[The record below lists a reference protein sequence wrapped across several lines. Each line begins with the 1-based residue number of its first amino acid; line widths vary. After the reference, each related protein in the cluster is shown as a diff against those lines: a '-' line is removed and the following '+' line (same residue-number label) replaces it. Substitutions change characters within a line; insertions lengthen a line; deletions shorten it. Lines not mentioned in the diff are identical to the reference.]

1 MKTFVHTLIIMAALA
16 LGSVASA
23 DEKAHVITGRVVE
36 LNDIGITVQ
45 SAKERLDINTDLHTV
60 KYIGV
65 RPKLGDTVTVHY
77 KPFHKPGEYH
87 ARYDPDYEATKIEV
101 LAGGGSKK

>member
-1 MKTFVHTLIIMAALA
+1 MKTFVHIFITMAALA
-16 LGSVASA
+16 LSGVALA
-23 DEKAHVITGRVVE
+23 DAKTLVITGRVVE

-45 SAKERLDINTDLHTV
+45 SAKERLDINTDDV

-65 RPKLGDTVTVHY
+65 RRKVGDTVTVHY

-101 LAGGGSKK
+101 IRPGGSKK

>member
-36 LNDIGITVQ
+36 LGDGGIIIQ
-45 SAKERLDINTDLHTV
+45 SGKKRLDIVTPYAT
-60 KYIGV
+60 KYIGKPRV
-65 RPKLGDTVTVHY
+65 GDIVTVHY
-77 KPFHKPGEYH
+77 NVDADRGRFS
-87 ARYDPDYEATKIEV
+87 PDGEATKIEV
-101 LAGGGSKK
+101 KGAKSSKE

>member
-1 MKTFVHTLIIMAALA
+1 MKIFVHTLITIATLA

-36 LNDIGITVQ
+36 LDEIGISVQ
-45 SAKERLDINTDLHTV
+45 SAKERLDINLTLTLLNTS
-60 KYIGV
+60 G
-65 RPKLGDTVTVHY
+65 RPKVGDTVTVHY
-77 KPFHKPGEYH
+77 KPLHKPGEYH

-101 LAGGGSKK
+101 LAGVGSKK